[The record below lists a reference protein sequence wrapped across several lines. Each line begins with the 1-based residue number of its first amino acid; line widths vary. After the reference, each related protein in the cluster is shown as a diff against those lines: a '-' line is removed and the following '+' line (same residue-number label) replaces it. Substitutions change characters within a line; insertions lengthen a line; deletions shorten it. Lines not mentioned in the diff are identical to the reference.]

1 MKNKKWI
8 FFLFPLFLF
17 ADIKKEI
24 INFYKQYYPQIEI
37 ENITIRPAPPE
48 KYHSLKFLLSSKRN
62 FGNIKIDNKY
72 YYVKIKAKIP
82 VCIATEIIKTNQ
94 DISNRCKT
102 QKISFKNFY
111 SKPLFK
117 ITPDIVA
124 SKIIS
129 KNSIINESNIKK
141 KPDVFKN
148 SSVSVI
154 IQSKNITI
162 SSTAKA
168 LEDGYRGDEIK
179 ILINKKIKKAV
190 VTDKGEVKIK

>member
-1 MKNKKWI
+1 MRKWI
-8 FFLFPLFLF
+8 ILFFPFFLY

-24 INFYKQYYPQIEI
+24 TNFYKQYYPAIEI
-37 ENITIRPAPPE
+37 EEITIRPALP
-48 KYHSLKFLLSSKRN
+48 KRYKKIKFLLSPKRG
-62 FGNIKIDNKY
+62 FGNIKIDNRY

-82 VCIATEIIKTNQ
+82 VCISTQIIKTNQ
-94 DISNRCKT
+94 EIINKCKIKKT
-102 QKISFKNFY
+102 VFKNFY
-111 SKPLFK
+111 SKP
-117 ITPDIVA
+117 ITNITHNLVA

-129 KNSIINESNIKK
+129 KNSIINESNTKK

-179 ILINKKIKKAV
+179 ILINKKIKKAL
-190 VTDKGEVKIK
+190 VTNKGEVKIK

>member
-1 MKNKKWI
+1 MKKWI
-8 FFLFPLFLF
+8 ILFPPLLLL

-24 INFYKQYYPQIEI
+24 INFYKQSYPAIEI
-37 ENITIRPAPPE
+37 KDITIRPAPP
-48 KYHSLKFLLSSKRN
+48 KRYKKIKFLFSPKRS
-62 FGNIKIDNKY
+62 FGNIKIDNRY

-82 VCIATEIIKTNQ
+82 VCISTQVIKTNQ
-94 DISNRCKT
+94 AIINKCEIKKT
-102 QKISFKNFY
+102 DFKNFY
-111 SKPLFK
+111 SKP
-117 ITPDIVA
+117 ITNITHNLVA

-129 KNSIINESNIKK
+129 KNSVINESNTKK
-141 KPDVFKN
+141 KPAVFKN

-179 ILINKKIKKAV
+179 ILINKKTKKAV
-190 VTDKGEVKIK
+190 VTNKGEVKIK